1 MFVHLF
7 FKDFRHNDTQLF
19 LGPNPTPDEELR
31 RIQLIA
37 HETAHAWFGNLV
49 TMKWWNN
56 LWLNESFATLMEY
69 LATDALHPEWR
80 QWDEF
85 ASNEGV
91 AALRRDCIDGVQP
104 VQVDVSSPAEI
115 SALFDGAIVY
125 AKGGRLLRMV
135 QTWIGDDAFRRGLT
149 DYFTKF
155 QYDNTTGDDLWQ
167 CFSAASGKD
176 VGALMNTWISQP
188 GYPVVRATLADGK
201 LTLSQEQFFVGPHQP
216 NNRLWPIPL
225 GANDSRIPDILAD
238 ASVAVSYA
246 GSDMLLLNAANTGH
260 FITLY
265 DDELRGRIMREILAG
280 TLESSVRAQY
290 LNEQLLLMR
299 GGLLPSSTLVDL
311 LSVYKNE
318 SDQKVWEIISLALSE
333 LKKFVDRD
341 TAAEHMLR
349 TFAADLA
356 RMQYTRLGW
365 SMAQGEPEQ
374 DTKLRA
380 IVIGCML
387 YGEDVDA
394 IRQARE
400 LYHANTLEQ
409 LDAELRPLIIGA
421 VVRNDQQPHN
431 IVRTLLQ
438 AYEDS
443 TSAELRSDIASG
455 VTATR
460 DYSELKHL
468 TRLLTNTRV
477 IRSQDTIHW
486 FVDLLRNREGRELAW
501 KWLRDN
507 WKWIEKTFAS
517 DKSHDYFPRYA
528 ASLLMTRQQLA
539 EYREFFTP
547 LRNDQSLVRA
557 IDMGLLDLEG
567 KLDLIDRDAPGVI
580 AALSR

>member
-1 MFVHLF
+1 
-7 FKDFRHNDTQLF
+7 
-19 LGPNPTPDEELR
+19 
-31 RIQLIA
+31 
-37 HETAHAWFGNLV
+37 
-49 TMKWWNN
+49 
-56 LWLNESFATLMEY
+56 
-69 LATDALHPEWR
+69 
-80 QWDEF
+80 
-85 ASNEGV
+85 
-91 AALRRDCIDGVQP
+91 
-104 VQVDVSSPAEI
+104 
-115 SALFDGAIVY
+115 
-125 AKGGRLLRMV
+125 
-135 QTWIGDDAFRRGLT
+135 
-149 DYFTKF
+149 
-155 QYDNTTGDDLWQ
+155 
-167 CFSAASGKD
+167 
-176 VGALMNTWISQP
+176 
-188 GYPVVRATLADGK
+188 
-201 LTLSQEQFFVGPHQP
+201 
-216 NNRLWPIPL
+216 
-225 GANDSRIPDILAD
+225 
-238 ASVAVSYA
+238 
-246 GSDMLLLNAANTGH
+246 
-260 FITLY
+260 
-265 DDELRGRIMREILAG
+265 MREILAG

-421 VVRNDQQPHN
+421 IVRNDQQPHN

>member
-1 MFVHLF
+1 
-7 FKDFRHNDTQLF
+7 
-19 LGPNPTPDEELR
+19 
-31 RIQLIA
+31 
-37 HETAHAWFGNLV
+37 
-49 TMKWWNN
+49 
-56 LWLNESFATLMEY
+56 
-69 LATDALHPEWR
+69 
-80 QWDEF
+80 
-85 ASNEGV
+85 
-91 AALRRDCIDGVQP
+91 
-104 VQVDVSSPAEI
+104 
-115 SALFDGAIVY
+115 
-125 AKGGRLLRMV
+125 
-135 QTWIGDDAFRRGLT
+135 
-149 DYFTKF
+149 
-155 QYDNTTGDDLWQ
+155 
-167 CFSAASGKD
+167 
-176 VGALMNTWISQP
+176 
-188 GYPVVRATLADGK
+188 
-201 LTLSQEQFFVGPHQP
+201 
-216 NNRLWPIPL
+216 
-225 GANDSRIPDILAD
+225 
-238 ASVAVSYA
+238 
-246 GSDMLLLNAANTGH
+246 
-260 FITLY
+260 
-265 DDELRGRIMREILAG
+265 
-280 TLESSVRAQY
+280 
-290 LNEQLLLMR
+290 
-299 GGLLPSSTLVDL
+299 
-311 LSVYKNE
+311 
-318 SDQKVWEIISLALSE
+318 
-333 LKKFVDRD
+333 
-341 TAAEHMLR
+341 
-349 TFAADLA
+349 
-356 RMQYTRLGW
+356 
-365 SMAQGEPEQ
+365 MAQGEPEQ